1 MLVSLNMDCRNRN
14 GFLIPPSDPGQ
25 SLGRKAQPRLDSWG
39 PRGKEQARML
49 THGSARGDDRGL
61 GQEDT

>member
-1 MLVSLNMDCRNRN
+1 MDCGNRN

-25 SLGRKAQPRLDSWG
+25 SLGRKAQLCLDIRR
-39 PRGKEQARML
+39 PRGKEQACML
-49 THGSARGDDRGL
+49 THGSARGERGGL